1 MRQFIIGDIHGCFAE
16 LQELL
21 DKAGLAE
28 DDEIIALGDIV
39 DRGPDS
45 PRVLQ
50 FFQSH
55 PQARS
60 LVGNHERK
68 HIRSFHREIAPALSQ
83 VISRQQFGAEYPQAI
98 EFMQTFP
105 RAIELSDALLVHGFF
120 EPDVPLEQQRDTV
133 LIGTLSGEKYLSE
146 TYARPWYELYRSDK
160 PLVVGHRDFLG
171 TGEPFIYQDR
181 VFGLDTGSYHG
192 GTLTGML
199 LPNFK
204 IVSVQSRKDYWSEV
218 KREYQANLQH
228 TKSAK
233 QVTISQADFGEFK
246 ELANAV
252 QQLHERIWTQLN
264 AEPSFHALPP
274 RAQRKMYAT
283 EILHLPLQV
292 QHWLHLARQCKLT
305 TDSFQRSHLESRAVH
320 DWLALLDEFAH

>member
-1 MRQFIIGDIHGCFAE
+1 MRQFIIGDIHGCFVE

-60 LVGNHERK
+60 LMGNHERK
-68 HIRSFHREIAPALSQ
+68 HIRSFHGEIAPALSQ
-83 VISRQQFGAEYPQAI
+83 VISRQQFGTEYPPAI

-146 TYARPWYELYRSDK
+146 IYARPWYELYRSDK
-160 PLVVGHRDFLG
+160 PLIVGHRDFLG

-181 VFGLDTGSYHG
+181 VYGLDTGCCHG
-192 GTLTGML
+192 GALTGML
-199 LPNFK
+199 LPSFQ
-204 IVSVQSRKDYWSEV
+204 IVSVRSRKDYWSEL
-218 KREYQANLQH
+218 KREYRANSQH

-233 QVTISQADFGEFK
+233 QVTASQADFGEFK
-246 ELANAV
+246 ELAD
-252 QQLHERIWTQLN
+252 
-264 AEPSFHALPP
+264 AL
-274 RAQRKMYAT
+274 
-283 EILHLPLQV
+283 
-292 QHWLHLARQCKLT
+292 QHVK
-305 TDSFQRSHLESRAVH
+305 
-320 DWLALLDEFAH
+320 AHR